1 MKNRVQNGLPSESV
15 TFNMTPCV
23 TLVFGRDLATCG
35 VALVLSALVF
45 MSSAS
50 ANPGQLYREAEKL
63 NNQEKVKQVIGNLAS
78 MQNALK
84 FTLQELQS
92 SYDKKDVIQT
102 NCIKDKLSTVKGLL
116 RISEEAEVN
125 LRESVVTDQVDI
137 VNTEF
142 VKIQMAAERVRD
154 LRSQVANCAKEVN
167 DPLLNNNQQK
177 SKPEI
182 SDKAVQA
189 FEPTSDENTII
200 IYDPIASERP
210 EAISPSE

>member
-1 MKNRVQNGLPSESV
+1 MKNQKQSSLSSRSTVSSAMVCRKN
-15 TFNMTPCV
+15 TFIVKTSII
-23 TLVFGRDLATCG
+23 LSF
-35 VALVLSALVF
+35 VLI
-45 MSSAS
+45 SSAS
-50 ANPGQLYREAEKL
+50 ADLGQLYREAEKL
-63 NNQEKVKQVIGNLAS
+63 NNQEKVKQVSVSLAN
-78 MQNALK
+78 MQGALK

-125 LRESVVTDQVDI
+125 LSEAVVTGQVDI

-142 VKIQMAAERVRD
+142 VKIKMATDRVRD

-167 DPLLNNNQQK
+167 DPLLNNIQQK

-182 SDKAVQA
+182 SDKSVQA
-189 FEPTSDENTII
+189 FEPTSDENTVI

>member
-1 MKNRVQNGLPSESV
+1 MRNYIPNRCSFELALSS
-15 TFNMTPCV
+15 MTALV
-23 TLVFGRDLATCG
+23 ISLVFL
-35 VALVLSALVF
+35 
-45 MSSAS
+45 SSAF
-50 ANPGQLYREAEKL
+50 ADLGQLYREAEKL
-63 NNQEKVKQVIGNLAS
+63 NNQEKVKQSSASLAD
-78 MQNALK
+78 MQSALK

-125 LRESVVTDQVDI
+125 LSEAVVTDQIDI

-142 VKIQMAAERVRD
+142 VKIKMATERVRD

-182 SDKAVQA
+182 SDKSVQA
-189 FEPTSDENTII
+189 FEPTSDENTVI